1 MKMLHLTDVH
11 LDLWYTP
18 GSNAE
23 CEEPLCCR
31 STSHGHNYSAGYWS
45 ETFGSCD
52 APLTFTKKAIKH
64 IGDTHK
70 DIDLV
75 IWTGD
80 NVPHDVWNT
89 TQEINLRHIHTVTD
103 LVKVAFNGKK
113 VFPCLGNHETH
124 PINMLVQSTCR

>member
-18 GSNAE
+18 ESNSQ

-31 STSHGHNYSAGYWS
+31 STSHGKNHSAGYWS

-52 APLTFTKKAIKH
+52 APLLFTNKAIKH

-89 TQEINLRHIHTVTD
+89 TEQINLRHNQAVTD
-103 LVKVAFNGKK
+103 FVKAAFNGKK
-113 VFPCLGNHETH
+113 VFPCLGNHEAH
-124 PINMLVQSTCR
+124 PINMLVFD